1 MLDYIN
7 AVTGWLAYPEVRAVL
22 VGLIVSWNGT
32 QIIKNAPSLVAKAEL
47 VRRWNTRAI
56 AFLLGWLP
64 TAALWPG
71 HWHERALIGVAVGL
85 AAPTIYTYG
94 ARVLY
99 HYFPWLESKMSA
111 AQPESPLDG
120 DL

>member
-32 QIIKNAPSLVAKAEL
+32 QVIKNAPSLVAKSEPA
-47 VRRWNTRAI
+47 RRWNTRAI
-56 AFLLGWLP
+56 AFLLGLFP
-64 TAALWPG
+64 TALLWPG
-71 HWHERALIGVAVGL
+71 HVHERVLIGVAVGL

-99 HYFPWLESKMSA
+99 HYFPWLEAKMSA
-111 AQPESPLDG
+111 GGEP
-120 DL
+120 

>member
-7 AVTGWLAYPEVRAVL
+7 TVTGWLAYPEVRAVL

-32 QIIKNAPSLVAKAEL
+32 QIVKNAPSLVGKPEPA
-47 VRRWNTRAI
+47 RRWSTRGI
-56 AFLLGWLP
+56 AFLLGLFP
-64 TAALWPG
+64 TALLWPG
-71 HWHERALIGVAVGL
+71 YIHERVLIGVAVGL

-99 HYFPWLESKMSA
+99 HYFPWLEAKMSA
-111 AQPESPLDG
+111 GGEP
-120 DL
+120 

>member
-7 AVTGWLAYPEVRAVL
+7 AVTGWLAYPELRAVL

-99 HYFPWLESKMSA
+99 HYFPWLEAKMSA
-111 AQPESPLDG
+111 GGEP
-120 DL
+120 